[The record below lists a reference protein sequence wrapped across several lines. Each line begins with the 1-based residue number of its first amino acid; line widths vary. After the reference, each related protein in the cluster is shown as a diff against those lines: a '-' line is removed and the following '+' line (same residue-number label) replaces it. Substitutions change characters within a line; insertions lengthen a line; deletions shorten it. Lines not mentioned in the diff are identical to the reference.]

1 MRCEVVAVGSE
12 LLLGQINDT
21 NSSWIGQELAAV
33 GIDSHFQTKVGDNLA
48 RMVSVIE
55 HALSR
60 SDAVIVT
67 GGLGPTQD
75 DITRDAIA
83 EVMGVD
89 LEIDEV
95 LISKIESMWGLTGRQ
110 MPANNRLQA
119 RIPVGASAIPVQPGT
134 APGIVAEFDY
144 EGETKVIYAVPGVP
158 WEMQEMMNGFVIE
171 DLVKR
176 SGVAAVIGSRTLR
189 TWGTSES
196 ALAETLADEID
207 RLDEVDTTNG
217 GVTIAFLASGM
228 EGLKVRITAKASDEK
243 AMIALLDDE
252 EQRVRDI
259 IGPIVFGLDEQTM
272 ESVVLDLCAE
282 QGLTLG
288 TAESL
293 TGGLIAQ
300 RLTNVPGSSKAFR
313 GGVITYA
320 TDVKTALLNAPEG
333 PSVSEEMVEAM
344 ATGACTALGADVSV
358 ATTGVAGPD
367 GWEGIPPG
375 TVWIATSVDGLVESH
390 LLRYKTDR
398 DRTRN
403 YTTIT
408 VLNALR
414 KRLEARAVALESASG
429 TSEN

>member
-33 GIDSHFQTKVGDNLA
+33 GIDSHYQTKVGDNLD
-48 RMVSVIE
+48 RMVSVIR
-55 HALSR
+55 HALGR
-60 SDAVIVT
+60 SDAVICT

-83 EVMGVD
+83 AVMGVE
-89 LEIDEV
+89 LEIDEALV
-95 LISKIESMWGLTGRQ
+95 EKIESLWGLRGRE

-134 APGIVAEFDY
+134 APGVVAEFEFD
-144 EGETKVIYAVPGVP
+144 GATKVIYAVPGVP
-158 WEMQEMMNGFVIE
+158 WEMHAMMRGFIID
-171 DLVKR
+171 DLVRR
-176 SGVAAVIGSRTLR
+176 SGTTGVIRSRTLR

-196 ALAETLADEID
+196 GLAEVLADEID
-207 RLDEVDTTNG
+207 RLDGSGTADG
-217 GVTIAFLASGM
+217 GLTLAFLASGM
-228 EGLKVRITAKASDEK
+228 EGLKVRMTAKGPDAQSVDE
-243 AMIALLDDE
+243 MLDE
-252 EQRVRDI
+252 EDARVREI
-259 IGPIVFGLDEQTM
+259 IGPIVFGVDEQTM
-272 ESVVLDLCAE
+272 ESVVLDLCTE

-300 RLTNVPGSSKAFR
+300 RLTATPGSSSAFR

-320 TDVKTALLNAPEG
+320 TDVKTSLLGAPEG

-344 ATGACTALGADVSV
+344 ALGACTTLGADVSV

-367 GWEGIPPG
+367 AWEGVPPG
-375 TVWIATSVDGLVESH
+375 TVWIATCVDGVAESH

-398 DRTRN
+398 DRIRQ
-403 YTTIT
+403 YTAIT
-408 VLNALR
+408 ALNALR
-414 KRLEARAVALESASG
+414 NRLLARAS
-429 TSEN
+429 

>member
-21 NSSWIGQELAAV
+21 NSSWIGQELSAV
-33 GIDSHFQTKVGDNLA
+33 GIDSFFQTKVGDNPD
-48 RMVSVIE
+48 RMIEVIE
-55 HALSR
+55 QALRR
-60 SDAVIVT
+60 SDAVITT

-83 EVMGVD
+83 AVMGVE
-89 LEIDEV
+89 LEFDEE
-95 LISKIESMWGLTGRQ
+95 LAAKIEDLWGSRGRE

-119 RIPVGASAIPVQPGT
+119 RIPAGASPIPVQPGT
-134 APGIVAEFDY
+134 APGIVAVFDF
-144 EGETKVIYAVPGVP
+144 EGESKVIYCVPGVP
-158 WEMQEMMNGFVIE
+158 WEMREMMNGFIISDIVE
-171 DLVKR
+171 R
-176 SGVAAVIGSRTLR
+176 SGMTAIIRSRTLR

-196 ALAETLADEID
+196 ALAEQLAEEIE
-207 RLDEVDTTNG
+207 RLDGAGSADG
-217 GVTIAFLASGM
+217 GVTLAFLASGM
-228 EGLKVRITAKASDEK
+228 EGLKVRITAKGPDEDTVQQML
-243 AMIALLDDE
+243 ADQEA
-252 EQRVRDI
+252 RVRDI
-259 IGPIVFGLDEQTM
+259 IGPIVFGLDDQTM

-300 RLTNVPGSSKAFR
+300 RLTSTPGSSRAFR

-320 TDVKTALLNAPEG
+320 TEVKTAVLGVPDG

-344 ATGACTALGADVSV
+344 ALGVCERLGADVSV

-367 GWEGIPPG
+367 SWEGIPPG
-375 TVWIATSVDGLVESH
+375 TVWIATCVDGEVETQ

-398 DRTRN
+398 VRIQN

-408 VLNALR
+408 VLDALR
-414 KRLEARAVALESASG
+414 KRLIARTA
-429 TSEN
+429 